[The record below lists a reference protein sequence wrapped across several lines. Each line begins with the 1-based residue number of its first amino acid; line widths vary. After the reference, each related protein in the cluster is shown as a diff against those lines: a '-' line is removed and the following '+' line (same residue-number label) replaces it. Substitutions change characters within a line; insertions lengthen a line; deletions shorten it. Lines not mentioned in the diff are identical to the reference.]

1 MPVVVLDPEPT
12 DTLTPRAVQFDITLA
27 VCLALATSLWGDIF
41 GTGINHPDYPA
52 SVVSSLA
59 LVLPLAL
66 RRASPM
72 LMTAMMG
79 LAGLGQIILLP
90 TPTWAVIAVPIA
102 CYSVARW
109 VDGRESRWV
118 VVLGGAGSA
127 LGPLRWTTMSPV
139 ELRTPQLAIPT
150 LGPLFALCLGCVL
163 IPYLLGRRDR
173 ETMKIRR
180 ERERAAAERHA
191 AQIARAREQAQM
203 ASTRVRNEIARELHD
218 VVAHSLSVIIVQAN
232 GGKALARKHPEAAA
246 QVLDTIATTGT
257 EALTEMRRIVGVLRD
272 GPAATES
279 ADYQP
284 APGLAD
290 IPAMVERSG
299 DRVRL
304 TTAGNPPEVSAAVGV
319 TAYRLVQEAITN
331 VLKHAGDQAHAVV
344 TIIYQRSRIDIEVR
358 DDGLG
363 TAPAGPHSGIIR
375 QPGTGYGLAGMAERV
390 TAMGGLLTAG
400 PARDG
405 GWLVRATIP
414 TDGHTLTT
422 ADHESL

>member
-1 MPVVVLDPEPT
+1 MRVVLEPEPSEV
-12 DTLTPRAVQFDITLA
+12 LTPRAIQFDITLA

-41 GTGINHPDYPA
+41 GTGIGHPYYPE

-79 LAGLGQIILLP
+79 LAGMGQIILLP
-90 TPTWAVIAVPIA
+90 TPTWAILAVPIA

-118 VVLGGAGSA
+118 VVLGGLGSV

-139 ELRTPQLAIPT
+139 ELRTPELAIAT
-150 LGPLFALCLGCVL
+150 LGPLVALCLGGVL

-173 ETMKIRR
+173 EMMKIRL

-191 AQIARAREQAQM
+191 AQIDRAREQAQM
-203 ASTRVRNEIARELHD
+203 ASSRVRNEIARELHD

-232 GGKALARKHPEAAA
+232 GGKALARKRPEAAVE
-246 QVLDTIATTGT
+246 VLDTIATAGT
-257 EALTEMRRIVGVLRD
+257 EALNEMRRIVGVLRD
-272 GPAATES
+272 DPADRET

-290 IPAMVERSG
+290 IPAMVERAG

-304 TTAGNPPEVSAAVGV
+304 TTAGNPPEVSAGVGV
-319 TAYRLVQEAITN
+319 TAYRVVQEAITN

-344 TIIYQRSRIDIEVR
+344 TIIHQRSRIDIEVR

-363 TAPAGPHSGIIR
+363 TTPAGPHSGIIR
-375 QPGTGYGLAGMAERV
+375 QTGTGYGLAGMAERV
-390 TAMGGLLTAG
+390 TAMGGVLTAG
-400 PARDG
+400 PGPDG
-405 GWLVRATIP
+405 GWIVHAAIP
-414 TDGHTLTT
+414 TDGHTITT
-422 ADHESL
+422 VDPAS